1 MKEEH
6 EVKLDGTEMIMI
18 SCICGFILKERK
30 MQSQRTGDLGD
41 GKARLGWF

>member
-30 MQSQRTGDLGD
+30 MQS
-41 GKARLGWF
+41 